1 VEELT
6 PPVPRYEQLA
16 GILRRAIFDGG
27 FPGDA
32 SGPVL
37 ARHYGVSQPVVQ
49 RAFEA
54 LEGEG
59 LLRMEPGRRTS
70 VLARERWRIEFG
82 ARPGPDSAVRTAE
95 AAAAVSQPAVSD
107 LEATAAGDGLRV
119 RMTVESASLPGA
131 VTAAL
136 AVARQ
141 LLGPLAI
148 TVMSAAGE

>member
-1 VEELT
+1 VQELT

-16 GILRRAIFDGG
+16 GILRRAIFDGD
-27 FPGDA
+27 FPENA

-37 ARHYGVSQPVVQ
+37 ARHYGVSPPVVQ

-70 VLARERWRIEFG
+70 VPPRERWRIEFG
-82 ARPGPDSAVRTAE
+82 APPGPGGAGPAAQ
-95 AAAAVSQPAVSD
+95 AAAAVSQPAVSG

-119 RMTVESASLPGA
+119 RMTVESADLPGA

-141 LLGPLAI
+141 VLGPLPI